1 MHSYFGFFPAKTKTE
16 LRTVTLSGE
25 EESESQIPLG
35 TYLFGEFFCTDL
47 KCDCQ
52 RVLVKVHRMTS
63 PDARPEEV
71 ATISYTWNKKGAD
84 HTWAAVNHGMPN
96 PFLDPFHRRTS
107 YAGEMLDFW
116 SDMIHRDPLYLER
129 IKRHY
134 YELRAA
140 FASILGKPS
149 GPPVPAGATVLS
161 KSDRRERQR
170 KLEQVK
176 RGRKAR

>member
-16 LRTVTLSGE
+16 LRTATFSDE
-25 EESESQIPLG
+25 EVESESQIPNG

-47 KCDCQ
+47 KCHCQ

-84 HTWAAVNHGMPN
+84 RTWTAVNHDMPN
-96 PFLDPFHRRTS
+96 PFLDPFHPRTS
-107 YAGEMLDFW
+107 YAPELLEFW
-116 SDMIHRDPLYLER
+116 NDMIQRDPLYQER

-134 YELRAA
+134 DELRAA
-140 FASILGKPS
+140 FASIQGKPV
-149 GPPVPAGATVLS
+149 PVGATVLS